1 MSQCNIMED
10 STSKERLKFVFF
22 FQNYLFQPLF
32 WLQMCI
38 TPILVGLIVFLVIKG
53 RLQLLMV
60 PHMFLCYSVAFLLGI
75 RNIKRRLKFFSK
87 NYGKFSSLANLQ
99 EKWLK
104 LKSAKKI
111 FSSEVFVSPKYVFYR
126 DYKFWTSGEALIAL
140 SFFVLY
146 SVPVFLPIALFFKIF
161 AEQEYFVLYVPLLLY
176 TTNSFFA
183 FSGFIFWEKR
193 LKKQVEKGEVT
204 IMAY

>member
-1 MSQCNIMED
+1 MRQSNIMENF
-10 STSKERLKFVFF
+10 SSEERMKFVFF
-22 FQNYLFQPLF
+22 FQNYFFQPLF
-32 WLQMCI
+32 WGQMCI
-38 TPILVGLIVFLVIKG
+38 TPILIGFIVFLIIKG
-53 RLQLLMV
+53 RLQVLMI
-60 PHMFLCYSVAFLLGI
+60 PQMFLCYSVAFWLGI
-75 RNIKRRLKFFSK
+75 RNIKRRLIFFSN

-111 FSSEVFVSPKYVFYR
+111 FSSEVLVSPKYVFYR

-146 SVPVFLPIALFFKIF
+146 SIPVFLPIALFFKTF

-193 LKKQVEKGEVT
+193 LKKQVEKGELT
-204 IMAY
+204 IMAC